1 MVSMNYLQAIA
12 YIESLSPTLL
22 NPSLERVAAFLEF
35 FDSPQKKFAT
45 IHVGGTNGKGSTVAM
60 IDTVLRAAGLKVGR
74 FTGPHLLRWN
84 ERFHI
89 DGQPIDDEVFAE
101 FATQVRGMSEEF
113 GAKQPDHGQLTWF
126 EYLTA
131 ISFFYFARQ
140 RVDVA
145 VIEVGLGG
153 RWDATNVLVSPTVT
167 AITNVDLDHTHIL
180 GNTVA
185 EIAAEKAGI
194 IKRDVPVVTGCTG
207 DALRVI
213 SERATAI
220 GAPLFVCSEK
230 APAKS
235 PKWIEAF
242 NNAIASKALMGDHQK
257 RNAMVAFA
265 VLETVEEALGRPL
278 LTACEKGFSTVYWPG
293 RFQYLPKQKLLLDGA
308 HNVSGAKAL
317 RQAIDSFLPNQQQ
330 VFVLSFFQ
338 NKNVSGLLRELVRP
352 GDVVFAAEAATKRPV
367 CATSEIVKIVRE
379 LDGDVRACSSLAVA
393 VQGARQ
399 SYPERFIV
407 CTGSFATVKETMLT
421 LGWES
426 VEDGIAETCFDWHHA
441 IV

>member
-35 FDSPQKKFAT
+35 FDSPQEKFAT

-60 IDTVLRAAGLKVGR
+60 VDAVLRGAGLKVGR

-89 DGQPIDDEVFAE
+89 DGQPIDDEAFAE
-101 FATQVRGMSEEF
+101 LATEVRAMSEEF
-113 GAKQPDHGQLTWF
+113 GAKRPDHGQLTWF

-140 RVDVA
+140 GVDVA

-194 IKRDVPVVTGCTG
+194 IKPGVPIITGCVG
-207 DALRVI
+207 DALATVRAK
-213 SERATAI
+213 ATAV
-220 GAPLFVCSEK
+220 GAPIFVCSEK
-230 APAKS
+230 TPAKS
-235 PKWIEAF
+235 PKWIDAF

-257 RNAMVAFA
+257 RNAMIAFA

-278 LTACEKGFSTVYWPG
+278 LAACEKGFSTVYWPG

-317 RQAIDSFLPNQQQ
+317 RQAIDSFLPNKQQI
-330 VFVLSFFQ
+330 FVLSFFQ
-338 NKNVSGLLRELVRP
+338 NKNVNGLLRELVRP
-352 GDVVFAAEAATKRPV
+352 GDVVFAAEAASKRPV
-367 CATSEIVKIVRE
+367 CPVSDIVKFVEE
-379 LDGDVRACSSLAVA
+379 LGGTVHACSSIGNS
-393 VQGARQ
+393 VQQARQ
-399 SYPERFIV
+399 SYPDTVLV
-407 CTGSFATVKETMLT
+407 CTGSFATVKETMLAVD
-421 LGWES
+421 WQS
-426 VEDGIAETCFDWHHA
+426 VEDGISHTCFDWQHVA
-441 IV
+441 V